1 MKNKNYNRM
10 REKTKLMRIMKLNK
24 PKYNMKI

>member
-10 REKTKLMRIMKLNK
+10 REKTKKMRIMKLNK